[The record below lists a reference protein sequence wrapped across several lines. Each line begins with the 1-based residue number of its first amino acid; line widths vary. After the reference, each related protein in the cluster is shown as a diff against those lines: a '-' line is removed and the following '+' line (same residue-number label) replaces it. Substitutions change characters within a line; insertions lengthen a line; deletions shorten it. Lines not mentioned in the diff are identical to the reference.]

1 MIEAKST
8 YESTL
13 INSFA
18 NSNSNKIYKYISDV
32 SGYHSNPNFMYLDNV
47 ISTSTDFTKAQL
59 FNRYFYSVFSTDS
72 HITPNKVS
80 SPTPHSTLSNIEI
93 SPHEIQEILTYHTR
107 YHKSNGH

>member
-32 SGYHSNPNFMYLDNV
+32 SGYHSIPNFMYLDNV

-93 SPHEIQEILTYHTR
+93 SPHEIQEILTYHT
-107 YHKSNGH
+107 